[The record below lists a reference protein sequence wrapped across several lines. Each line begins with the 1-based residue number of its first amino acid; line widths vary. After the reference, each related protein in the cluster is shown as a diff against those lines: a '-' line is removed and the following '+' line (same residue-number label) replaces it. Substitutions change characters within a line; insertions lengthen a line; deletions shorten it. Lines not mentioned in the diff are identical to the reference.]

1 MSYRPLVRCLSAI
14 ALGTVVSGSALAAD
28 ARTVEWPVYGL
39 DSANHRLAPI
49 TAINPKTVGKLV
61 PKWIYQS
68 GVTGTFQ
75 ATPLVID
82 GRMYVSLPNSHV
94 VALDAKTG
102 EELWRYEHKKRV
114 ERICCGPANRGV
126 AFAKGKVFVGT
137 VDARLIALDAA
148 TGKLLWDVEVAHPE
162 AAEESRNSLGA
173 NDRLKDAK
181 VSGAS
186 GVGIASAP
194 LVFEDRVIVGVTG
207 LGYGL
212 HLDSPRAGAPLG
224 AVVGLPG
231 QFGGIGFLAAFDV
244 NTGALQWKFD
254 TIRRP
259 EDGGWEGAFSDTT
272 PDGVPL
278 HRDTAFERAAVD
290 KHRSAWQFGGGSIY
304 STPALDVK
312 SGWLY
317 FGVGNPSP
325 QMNGDGRPGDNLYT
339 SSLVAIDGR
348 TGAPKWYW
356 QQVPHDLWGYD
367 VTSPPVLFDAT
378 VKGAKVEAVAQAS
391 KTGWM
396 FVHERSSG
404 RLLYKSAAFVPQS
417 NLFAQPTPEGITIAP
432 GIGGGVNWSP
442 AALDVSR
449 QLAFVAA
456 MHWPTQYSVK
466 EIPAEGNKPAVP
478 YYAAEPSQD
487 ERWGVLAAIDLKRD
501 GKLAWTTRTPQPLI
515 GGVLALQGGVVFT
528 GEGDGNLS
536 AFDSATGKRL
546 WQFNCG
552 AGVNAP
558 PIAYVI
564 DGKPYVTV
572 AAGGSAI
579 WGYRQGDAVVT
590 FGLPD

>member
-1 MSYRPLVRCLSAI
+1 MNTRATLHSIAAFTLATLVQ
-14 ALGTVVSGSALAAD
+14 GGAAAGPAKNLD
-28 ARTVEWPVYGL
+28 WPVYGL
-39 DSANHRLAPI
+39 DSASHRLASI
-49 TAINPKTVGKLV
+49 TTINPQTVGKLV

-68 GVTGTFQ
+68 GVSGTFQ
-75 ATPLVID
+75 ATPIVVD
-82 GRMYVSLPNSHV
+82 GRMYVSLPGAHV

-102 EELWRYEHKKRV
+102 RELWRYEHVKKV
-114 ERICCGPANRGV
+114 EKICCGPANRGV
-126 AFAKGKVFVGT
+126 AVSEGRVFVGT

-148 TGKLLWDVEVAHPE
+148 TGKLLWDVEVARNDR
-162 AAEESRNSLGA
+162 AEETVAGLAAG
-173 NDRLKDAK
+173 DQLKGQK

-186 GVGIASAP
+186 GVGLAAAP
-194 LVFEDRVIVGVTG
+194 LVFEDRVIVGANG

-212 HLDSPRAGAPLG
+212 HLDSTRPGAPLG

-231 QFGGIGFLAAFDV
+231 AFGGVGFLAAFDAA
-244 NTGALQWKFD
+244 TGKPVWRFD
-254 TIRRP
+254 TIAKP
-259 EDGGWEGAFSDTT
+259 EDGGWEGQFSATAA
-272 PDGVPL
+272 GVPMSRDL
-278 HRDTAFERAAVD
+278 AAERALADSHRD
-290 KHRSAWQFGGGSIY
+290 AWKSGGGSIY
-304 STPALDVK
+304 STPTLDPAT
-312 SGWLY
+312 GTIY

-348 TGAPKWYW
+348 TGQRRWHW

-367 VTSPPVLFDAT
+367 VASPPVLIDAR
-378 VKGAKVEAVAQAS
+378 VGGKRIAAVAQAS
-391 KTGWM
+391 KLGWM
-396 FVHERSSG
+396 FVHDRADG
-404 RLLYKSAAFVPQS
+404 RLLYKSEAFVPQS
-417 NLFAQPTPEGITIAP
+417 NLFAQPTRDGITIAP

-442 AALDVSR
+442 TAVDDKR
-449 QLAFVAA
+449 GLAFVAA
-456 MHWPTQYSVK
+456 MHMPTTYTVK
-466 EIPAEGNKPAVP
+466 EIPAADGKPALP
-478 YYAAEPSQD
+478 YFAAEPTQG
-487 ERWGVLAAIDLKRD
+487 ERWGVLAAIDLNRG
-501 GKLAWTTRTPQPLI
+501 GKLAWTTRTQQPLV

-536 AFDSATGKRL
+536 AFDSVTGKRL

-552 AGVNAP
+552 AGANAP